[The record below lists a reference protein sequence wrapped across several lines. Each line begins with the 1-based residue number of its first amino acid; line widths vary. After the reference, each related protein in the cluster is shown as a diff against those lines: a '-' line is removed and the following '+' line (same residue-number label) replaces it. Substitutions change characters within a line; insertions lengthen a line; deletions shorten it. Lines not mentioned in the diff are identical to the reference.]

1 MKKIHSVELADTIV
15 AIGIILGFFA
25 LMAIIALLTGL

>member
-1 MKKIHSVELADTIV
+1 MKKIYSTELTDTLV
-15 AIGIILGFFA
+15 AIGIIAGFYG